1 MWLRLANLSRDCREQ
16 TSHSHIREKSVF
28 RSEDPT
34 DSETFHILFHSG
46 VAFRVIV
53 VAGSLSEFHIP

>member
-1 MWLRLANLSRDCREQ
+1 MGLCWANLSRDCREQ
-16 TSHSHIREKSVF
+16 ISHSHIREKSVF

-46 VAFRVIV
+46 VAFCVIV